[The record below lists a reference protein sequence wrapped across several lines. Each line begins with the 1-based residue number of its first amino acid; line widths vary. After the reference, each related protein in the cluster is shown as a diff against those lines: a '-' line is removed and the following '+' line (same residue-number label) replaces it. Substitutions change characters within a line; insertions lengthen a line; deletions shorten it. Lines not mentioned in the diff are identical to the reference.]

1 MTIKEQL
8 IREIEQ
14 APEASLIKFM
24 QIWQFAKQ
32 SGFTAI
38 SSEDWE
44 QHQETLFVLQNDDL
58 MKQISRS
65 METHEQ
71 RNRNN
76 LTSTNLSN
84 FFHQSPLAEFTANNG
99 LRENKANPKSKE
111 FQ

>member
-44 QHQETLFVLQNDDL
+44 QHQETLFVLQNDVL
-58 MKQISRS
+58 INQISRS
-65 METHEQ
+65 RVTHEQ
-71 RNRNN
+71 R
-76 LTSTNLSN
+76 
-84 FFHQSPLAEFTANNG
+84 QGYQP
-99 LRENKANPKSKE
+99 SKE
-111 FQ
+111 EMDEILSFYMGGL